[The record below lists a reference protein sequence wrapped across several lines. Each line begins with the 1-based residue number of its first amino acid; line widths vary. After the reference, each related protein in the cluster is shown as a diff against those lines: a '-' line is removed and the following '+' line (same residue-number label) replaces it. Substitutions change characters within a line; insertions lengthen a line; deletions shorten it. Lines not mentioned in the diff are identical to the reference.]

1 METTYEVKFI
11 LTNDYELEYDKVFEE
26 VEQDNE

>member
-1 METTYEVKFI
+1 METAYEGKFI